1 MFSNP
6 NPHYFI
12 VLSQSDSISAAAE
25 KLHVSH
31 QNLSKYI
38 KNLEQEYRITLFT
51 RMPRLKLTE
60 AGEAMLETMRELAF
74 SEENLQ
80 IRLEEIRHAKTG
92 KLRVGTPEGRF
103 RIIFPELLVRMKE
116 LYPQVRIEAVAAPS
130 HALQKLLRENE
141 LDRVLIDRYF
151 ADLIQF
157 RHLFHLD
164 ERLFLVISQNLLQ
177 TVFLEK
183 LPERLTSFQQ
193 GIHLEEFAKLP
204 FILNEANSISRYY
217 LDRWQAEHQLQL
229 PTIMELP
236 QLDMQI
242 LLSARDYGAS
252 FCWSMYLPSIRQQ
265 NRLHPENPLYAFPIL
280 EFPARNQ
287 VILAALKNK
296 KLSVFAA
303 AFARLLRE
311 QCEKLSPS

>member
-92 KLRVGTPEGRF
+92 KLRVGAPEGRF
-103 RIIFPELLVRMKE
+103 RIVFPELLVRMKE
-116 LYPQVRIEAVAAPS
+116 LYPQVRIEPVAAPS
-130 HALQKLLRENE
+130 HALQKMLRENE
-141 LDRVLIDRYF
+141 LDLVLIDRYF

-157 RHLFHLD
+157 RHLFQLD
-164 ERLFLVISQNLLQ
+164 ERLFLVISRNLLQ
-177 TVFLEK
+177 TVFSEK
-183 LPERLTSFQQ
+183 SGACRAISSINYSCALSAASCSETTGL
-193 GIHLEEFAKLP
+193 
-204 FILNEANSISRYY
+204 SISARVASSSPK
-217 LDRWQAEHQLQL
+217 RSRRQR
-229 PTIMELP
+229 IS
-236 QLDMQI
+236 
-242 LLSARDYGAS
+242 SAQRAPVS
-252 FCWSMYLPSIRQQ
+252 
-265 NRLHPENPLYAFPIL
+265 A
-280 EFPARNQ
+280 
-287 VILAALKNK
+287 K
-296 KLSVFAA
+296 
-303 AFARLLRE
+303 
-311 QCEKLSPS
+311 